1 MDTRLF
7 KFVTADEDRLR
18 SLENNQVYFS
28 SIDQL
33 NDPFEFAANYSSKGV
48 SDELRII
55 TYAHTIKASRNVPIS
70 KARKLALQE
79 QESMGIKSFRES
91 IDDLIYERCQKDI
104 EQLRSSHFVLSLSKA
119 HPKDHDKVY
128 PSPLTRMEMWGHYA
142 NGLKGICITYD
153 RSKLAKSISQLN
165 NRKIGSKD
173 VKYQE
178 ELPVVYVKTLHDD
191 VVNSTDNFLNQ
202 ISDAFCTKFVS
213 WRIENELRLISQQ
226 HGLHSHSEESIL
238 EVYVPARDKK
248 LVHRVVSIL
257 NKKAHK
263 PKLLLVELKKTR
275 YGVDVYEY
283 SY

>member
-7 KFVTADEDRLR
+7 KFMPAEDDRLK

-55 TYAHTIKASRNVPIS
+55 TYAHTIKASRNVTIA

-119 HPKDHDKVY
+119 HHKDHDKVY
-128 PSPLTRMEMWGHYA
+128 PAPLTRMEMWGHYA

-153 RSKLAKSISQLN
+153 RTKLAKSISQLN
-165 NRKIGSKD
+165 NRRIGSKD

-178 ELPVVYVKTLHDD
+178 ELPLVYVKTLHDD
-191 VVNSTDNFLNQ
+191 LVNLTDNFLNQ

-213 WRIENELRLISQQ
+213 WRIENELRLISQM
-226 HGLHSHSEESIL
+226 HGLHCHSEESLL
-238 EVYVPARDKK
+238 EVYVPARDKN
-248 LVHRVVSIL
+248 LVDRIIDIL
-257 NKKAHK
+257 KKKTYK
-263 PKLLLVELKKTR
+263 PKLLLVQLKQSK
-275 YGVDVYEY
+275 YGIDIYEHNY
-283 SY
+283 